1 MKYAREVIDC
11 MSAHPGREFKMAELI
26 RYCCGN
32 VRGMERRA
40 AHLAIWRVL
49 KQLVDSRIITEH
61 KNGRAS
67 SLYTW
72 P

>member
-11 MSAHPGREFKMAELI
+11 MSAHPGRPFKMAELI

-32 VRGMERRA
+32 VRGLERRA
-40 AHLAIWRVL
+40 AHLAIWRL
-49 KQLVDSRIITEH
+49 MKQLVECKSVTEH
-61 KNGRAS
+61 KNGGTS
-67 SLYTW
+67 SYYTW

>member
-32 VRGMERRA
+32 VMGLQRRA
-40 AHLAIWRVL
+40 AHRAVWRVIQ
-49 KQLVDSRIITEH
+49 QLVECKSITEH
-61 KNGRAS
+61 KNGRTS